1 MTRAEAMQAE
11 LFTDSPPGHGGPI
24 PMDADVVIDGLDWP
38 GIAAQLDAE
47 GYALLP
53 QWLTP
58 DQARSLGRHAAALE
72 RASLAHAGLGQ
83 GSLHY
88 FPADLPAPLAA
99 WRSDLYRRLAP
110 IANRWSDRLGSA
122 YRYPGELAPF
132 LRSGRQAGQAH
143 ALTHLCQ
150 LREDDYVALHQRNE
164 GAHVFPLQ
172 LVALLAEPGRDFTGG
187 EFVMTEQRP
196 RMQSRPMVL
205 PLRLGDAAL
214 IATAHRPVRGAS
226 GADYR
231 VSLKHAISRVLGGSR
246 IGLELSFHN
255 AP

>member
-1 MTRAEAMQAE
+1 M
-11 LFTDSPPGHGGPI
+11 D
-24 PMDADVVIDGLDWP
+24 MDAVIDGLDWA

-53 QWLTP
+53 QWLMP
-58 DQARSLGRHAAALE
+58 EQARALGRHAAALE
-72 RASLAHAGLGQ
+72 RASLARGGLGQ
-83 GSLHY
+83 GDLHY

-99 WRSDLYRRLAP
+99 WRADLYRRLAP
-110 IANRWSDRLGSA
+110 ISNRWSERLGSG
-122 YRYPGELAPF
+122 YRYPGELEPF
-132 LRSGRQAGQAH
+132 LRRGRQAGQTH
-143 ALTHLCQ
+143 ALTHLSQ
-150 LREDDYVALHQRNE
+150 LRGDDYVALHQRNE
-164 GAHVFPLQ
+164 GAHVFALQ
-172 LVALLAEPGRDFTGG
+172 LVALLAEPGLDFTGG

-196 RMQSRPMVL
+196 RMQSRPIVL

-231 VSLKHAISRVLGGSR
+231 VNLKHAISRVLGGTR
-246 IGLELSFHN
+246 IGLELSFHD